1 MRMSDQ
7 IPGPTQRNVRRLQR
21 WAKHTPN
28 GQIAFTFIAAGA
40 VLAVIAIIIAI
51 VAL

>member
-1 MRMSDQ
+1 MSDQ
-7 IPGPTQRNVRRLQR
+7 VPGTTRRNIRRLQR

-40 VLAVIAIIIAI
+40 LLAVLAIVIAI